1 MNLKTKQ
8 HFLKTKHTC
17 FPSRTRSS
25 IRRRSEKEA
34 WQSWAGHSRLGYYR
48 AEGLPH
54 QHSPTELHI

>member
-1 MNLKTKQ
+1 MNLKTEQ
-8 HFLKTKHTC
+8 LFLKKKRTC

-25 IRRRSEKEA
+25 IRRGSETEA
-34 WQSWAGHSRLGYYR
+34 WQSWAGHSRLGCYR